1 MLAALA
7 EQGEQVLDLE
17 AMAHHRGS
25 LIGSL
30 PGIAQPSQKLFDSHL
45 LDRLRRFTPAKPI
58 WLEAESKKIG
68 NVQLPM
74 ALFEAMHRSQTIELS
89 VPMTQRVK
97 LWTEDYP
104 HFATDPQTMVDKL
117 RPLMPL
123 VGKAEYEAW
132 QALAAQGRIAELF
145 ERVMVKH
152 YDPCYARSMRRNYG
166 PAYLERAVTLDSL
179 EAAPMLETASELI
192 RRFPKQ
198 TAAQGC

>member
-1 MLAALA
+1 
-7 EQGEQVLDLE
+7 
-17 AMAHHRGS
+17 
-25 LIGSL
+25 
-30 PGIAQPSQKLFDSHL
+30 
-45 LDRLRRFTPAKPI
+45 
-58 WLEAESKKIG
+58 
-68 NVQLPM
+68 M
-74 ALFEAMHRSQTIELS
+74 ALFEAMHRSQTIELTVS
-89 VPMTQRVK
+89 MMQRVK

-104 HFATDPQTMVDKL
+104 HFATDPQAMVDKL

-132 QALAAQGRIAELF
+132 QALAAQGRTAELF

-152 YDPCYARSMRRNYG
+152 YDPCYARSMLRNYG
-166 PAYLERAVTLDSL
+166 PGYLDQAVTLDSL